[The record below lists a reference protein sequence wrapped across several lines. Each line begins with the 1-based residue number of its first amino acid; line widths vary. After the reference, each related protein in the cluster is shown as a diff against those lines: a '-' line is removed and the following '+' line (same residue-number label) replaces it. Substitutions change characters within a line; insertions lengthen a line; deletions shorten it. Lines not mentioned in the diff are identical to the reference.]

1 MEKNKKRKISTR
13 VALISMVSV
22 LATSTVV
29 FAATYENLSKIS
41 KNLMLSHCEESI
53 FRLESKFDDMLE
65 SAEKISVGLA
75 EYSQLVEAVESGNED
90 KIYDAV
96 EEYCS
101 INHSDTEYITIL
113 DDKGTVIM
121 RYYDD
126 EKGDSMAEHSYIK
139 TALSGTTSSAV
150 ETGNKIR
157 LGAKSG
163 TPIKDS
169 DGNII
174 GVVSIAYPL
183 DDYNI
188 LADLKGDLDTE
199 YTIFLND
206 VRINTTIKDNNNFI
220 TGTKMNEEI
229 WKKISENNAQVME
242 RTEIYGENYM
252 ACYKPLYDGSNELIG
267 CLFAGNNIHE
277 MISSQN
283 TSIRLSII
291 IGIISSL
298 VSATIISLCLNKL
311 FIKPMNT
318 IGKAAEKVANGELNV
333 AIDVNSNDEMGDF
346 ANDIRKIISMMQTYI
361 QDISE
366 NMEAIANG
374 DITKRIDR
382 EYAGDFASI
391 KDSINKIS
399 VSLSSTLSSINLSA
413 EQVNSGAEQVA
424 SAAQSLSQGT
434 AEQASSIEQLS
445 ASIMSVSE
453 QVNENAKNVNIAGG
467 YVQDTKKGVEN
478 SNEYM
483 QQMLKAMREI
493 NESSVQISKIIK
505 VIDDIAFQTNIL
517 ALNAA
522 VEAARAGAAGKGFA
536 VVADEVRNLALKS
549 ADAAN
554 QTTRLIEG
562 SVTSVEKGMKIADDT
577 AKALEKVR
585 EQADMIVSTISKIQT
600 ASNEQA
606 TAINQ
611 ITSGLELISSVVQTN
626 SATSEE
632 SAAASEELSGQARL
646 LQEEIT
652 HFKFNNYTVS
662 GDLSEHTK
670 SSASFINFDTSDTF
684 KAKNEHISE
693 PSNISKDL
701 SFEDGSFRPTGFV
714 PPANN
719 DDEQWQLDLDI
730 DDKY

>member
-1 MEKNKKRKISTR
+1 MKKQKIGSK
-13 VALISMVSV
+13 LITMSVVSV
-22 LATSTVV
+22 FAASTVV
-29 FAATYENLSKIS
+29 FAATYHNLSKVS
-41 KNLMLSHCEESI
+41 KNLMTSHCEESI
-53 FRLESKFDDMLE
+53 FRLEAKLDNML
-65 SAEKISVGLA
+65 SASEKMAEGLA
-75 EYSQLVEAVESGNED
+75 EYPDLISAVDSGNED

-96 EEYCS
+96 DSYYHLS
-101 INHSDTEYITIL
+101 RSDTEYMTIL

-126 EKGDSMAEHSYIK
+126 KKGDSMAEHSYIK
-139 TALSGTTSSAV
+139 NALAGTSSSAI
-150 ETGNKIR
+150 ETGNNIK

-163 TPIKDS
+163 ASIKDS

-174 GVVSIAYPL
+174 GVVSVTYPL
-183 DDYNI
+183 DNYEI
-188 LADLKGDLDTE
+188 LDDLKGDLDTE

-206 VRINTTIKDNNNFI
+206 ERINTTIKSGNNRI
-220 TGTKMNEEI
+220 TGTKMNEDI
-229 WKKISENNAQVME
+229 WKKVSENNAQVME
-242 RTEIYGENYM
+242 QTEIYGEKYM
-252 ACYKPLYDGSNELIG
+252 ACYKPLYDSSNQLVG
-267 CLFAGNNIHE
+267 CLFSGNNIHE
-277 MISSQN
+277 MINSQN
-283 TSIRLSII
+283 TSIRLSLIINIIAAAVSVAAMGSLLKKII
-291 IGIISSL
+291 IKPIKN
-298 VSATIISLCLNKL
+298 VSE
-311 FIKPMNT
+311 
-318 IGKAAEKVANGELNV
+318 AAERVSNGELDV
-333 AIDVNSNDEMGDF
+333 VIDVNSDDEMGVL
-346 ANDIRKIISMMQTYI
+346 ANDIKKIVAMMQSYI

-366 NMEAIANG
+366 NMEAIAGG
-374 DITKRIDR
+374 DLTRKIDR

-391 KDSINKIS
+391 KESINKIS
-399 VSLSSTLSSINLSA
+399 ESLSNTLSSINLSA
-413 EQVNSGAEQVA
+413 QQVNSGAEQVA

-434 AEQASSIEQLS
+434 TEQASSIEQLS

-453 QVNENAKNVNIAGG
+453 QVNENARNVNVAGS
-467 YVQDTKKGVEN
+467 YVQDTKTGVEN

-483 QQMLKAMREI
+483 QQMLQAMSEI
-493 NESSVQISKIIK
+493 NDSSAQISKIIK

-522 VEAARAGAAGKGFA
+522 VEAARAGSAGKGFA

-554 QTTRLIEG
+554 QTTRLIES
-562 SVTSVEKGMKIADDT
+562 SVVSVEKGMKIADDT

-585 EQADMIVSTISKIQT
+585 HQADMIVNTINKIQT

-606 TAINQ
+606 TAISQ

-652 HFKFNNYTVS
+652 HFKLS
-662 GDLSEHTK
+662 GFEPSDSSVGLSDE
-670 SSASFINFDTSDTF
+670 SFYSHNV
-684 KAKNEHISE
+684 NENISE
-693 PSNISKDL
+693 SLSNNEIV
-701 SFEDGSFRPTGFV
+701 SFPESNFKPAEFV

-719 DDEQWQLDLDI
+719 DDELWQLDLDI